1 MDKKYTAY
9 LAAFAAT
16 AVISAPVADARS
28 INFTDLET
36 TSPHYNAIKNL
47 YNRGVLNGFPD
58 GTFKPNQALTR
69 EQAAVILTK
78 ALKIDTAAYTKQVFS
93 DVDSSSP
100 YFKEI
105 NALYARGIIKGYD
118 DKSFKPSNS
127 LSRAQMA
134 IILVEAFNIQLPSSI
149 TYPFKDIG
157 STSGFRHYIQAI
169 YNAGVTTGTS
179 ASTFSPNKPVTRGQ
193 MASFVV
199 RAESYDGTPV
209 VEPSF
214 VQQVV
219 EFTNVERSKYGLQPL
234 EISKPLMN
242 SAQVKSDDMAKNNY
256 FSHDSPTYGTPFE
269 LMTSLGITY
278 RAAGENIA
286 KGQRT
291 AKEVVNAWMNS
302 EGHRKNI
309 LNSNYTHIGVGYS
322 SQGNYWTQQF
332 IRP

>member
-1 MDKKYTAY
+1 
-9 LAAFAAT
+9 
-16 AVISAPVADARS
+16 
-28 INFTDLET
+28 
-36 TSPHYNAIKNL
+36 
-47 YNRGVLNGFPD
+47 
-58 GTFKPNQALTR
+58 
-69 EQAAVILTK
+69 
-78 ALKIDTAAYTKQVFS
+78 
-93 DVDSSSP
+93 
-100 YFKEI
+100 
-105 NALYARGIIKGYD
+105 
-118 DKSFKPSNS
+118 
-127 LSRAQMA
+127 
-134 IILVEAFNIQLPSSI
+134 
-149 TYPFKDIG
+149 
-157 STSGFRHYIQAI
+157 
-169 YNAGVTTGTS
+169 
-179 ASTFSPNKPVTRGQ
+179 
-193 MASFVV
+193 
-199 RAESYDGTPV
+199 
-209 VEPSF
+209 
-214 VQQVV
+214 VV